1 MAAVE
6 DEEDDGEVVIH
17 PARQDLMRET
27 AFKIKASKAEA
38 KAANDAKDAAI
49 RGAEAAQKRV
59 EALMKELKAAQDDAV
74 RARLRGASLFEDNIN
89 QKKENQELKKKH
101 EGALA
106 DGVHRRATAARAAAH
121 AERARNRGR
130 AVVVR
135 DSALHA
141 GPTLGRLRLAVGVV
155 AGDDVDVDG
164 GVSLDQ
170 LMKAALPF
178 GLWVPV
184 LPGTRQ
190 VTVEVTFMS
199 ASGRKVQRLEKV
211 KIVAYAGR
219 TLVIRRAS

>member
-1 MAAVE
+1 MSSRLSPPVDVSLAAVE

-27 AFKIKASKAEA
+27 ALKMKESRAEA

-135 DSALHA
+135 TSLRRAARRRVPCLLIDREH
-141 GPTLGRLRLAVGVV
+141 LGRCVLSQNARSAAASSANQQIRSARPKPSAHFQHLRIARFH
-155 AGDDVDVDG
+155 
-164 GVSLDQ
+164 VSVRI
-170 LMKAALPF
+170 F
-178 GLWVPV
+178 RCV
-184 LPGTRQ
+184 LCY
-190 VTVEVTFMS
+190 VT
-199 ASGRKVQRLEKV
+199 Q
-211 KIVAYAGR
+211 
-219 TLVIRRAS
+219 